1 MSIFNRLLSNKR
13 KKIIAIVIGVFILDL
28 AMSIWFVLDEKRM
41 YNSDRDEFYFKL
53 EGLFLWMFL
62 NLSTIFGIVFLGL
75 IFIVIVKKVV
85 KFIKWILS

>member
-75 IFIVIVKKVV
+75 IFIVVVKKVV